1 MKGITMEWESE
12 MKEMEIRVHMVLGDG
27 SFYFKEKEKK
37 PERGICVSSKGDE
50 IGK

>member
-1 MKGITMEWESE
+1 MEWESE

-27 SFYFKEKEKK
+27 SF
-37 PERGICVSSKGDE
+37 CVSSNGDE